1 MYKSAWGIVVRE
13 CGVDPL
19 TIMNVSKSPEHI
31 YYPQSTLTSV
41 VGTPLT
47 VRILFLPQK
56 KFLAVHRRVRKI
68 LFRGKACILKQ
79 CSPSS
84 LNFNYRPA
92 DEEHVFTF
100 NLSIPSTC
108 QTPIIPHAHNIGLC
122 NVLEIQGV
130 TSAGGGSVIT
140 EDFNYKV
147 RCPVHL
153 GIQ

>member
-1 MYKSAWGIVVRE
+1 MFGVGSPLIVGI
-13 CGVDPL
+13 L
-19 TIMNVSKSPEHI
+19 S
-31 YYPQSTLTSV
+31 
-41 VGTPLT
+41 
-47 VRILFLPQK
+47 LPQK
-56 KFLAVHRRVRKI
+56 KFLAIHRRVRRI
-68 LFRGKACILKQ
+68 FFRGKACILKQ

-140 EDFNYKV
+140 EDFNYEG
-147 RCPVHL
+147 RFSVHV
-153 GIQ
+153 GIQRRLFAAQNRVNH